1 MTKLVTSM
9 DKEYTVEVAIKH
21 LVRFLDLYKEN
32 HWKRFDTA
40 IADDYFLGVY
50 FKQMLEASLQLLNGD
65 IGRLDGGDLDK
76 RIRDIAW
83 EGGYR
88 TPEFDTYL
96 VPALVQEAK

>member
-1 MTKLVTSM
+1 M

-21 LVRFLDLYKEN
+21 LIKFLDLYKEN

-40 IADDYFLGVY
+40 IADDYFLGEY

-83 EGGYR
+83 EAIERQSLIPTLLQHFYR
-88 TPEFDTYL
+88 RL
-96 VPALVQEAK
+96 GNG